1 MLLLTLFSV
10 LLPIGDRV
18 KVVAER
24 SGAGRAAMKLQI
36 KRAYEAP
43 EKADGVRILVDRLWP
58 RGLSRDKAAVDLW
71 LKDIA
76 DSTELRRW
84 YAHQPERWPEFRRRY
99 FAELDRQPEAV
110 AELRAVLGKGSA
122 TLVYA
127 AKDVE
132 RNNAQALMEYLRA

>member
-1 MLLLTLFSV
+1 
-10 LLPIGDRV
+10 
-18 KVVAER
+18 
-24 SGAGRAAMKLQI
+24 MKLQI

-58 RGLSRDKAAVDLW
+58 RGLSREQAAVDLW
-71 LKDIA
+71 FKDIA
-76 DSTELRRW
+76 PSAELRRW

-99 FAELDRQPEAV
+99 FAELDRQPAAV
-110 AELRAVLGKGSA
+110 AGLRDALGRGSA

-132 RNNAQALMEYLRA
+132 HNNAQALLEYLRA